1 VWCCTSVIPVLGRIT
16 QKDHKFEASLGYTV
30 RLCLKKG
37 RRKKKGLISI
47 TRKAPEKSKL
57 KEILQK
63 LLAFQ
68 KHQDPESQG
77 LSRLEKTKKT

>member
-37 RRKKKGLISI
+37 RKKKRLNFNHK
-47 TRKAPEKSKL
+47 KAPEKSKL

-68 KHQDPESQG
+68 KHQDPERQG
-77 LSRLEKTKKT
+77 LPRLEKTKKT

>member
-1 VWCCTSVIPVLGRIT
+1 LRPAWDIQSDSV
-16 QKDHKFEASLGYTV
+16 S
-30 RLCLKKG
+30 KKEE
-37 RRKKKGLISI
+37 KKKGLILI

-63 LLAFQ
+63 LLTFQ

>member
-37 RRKKKGLISI
+37 RKKKGLILI

-63 LLAFQ
+63 LLTFQ